1 MKVLFLI
8 LIIERISPYARKY
21 STDGWVSLLWGRQ
34 KNRHNIYGRGC
45 MLKIN
50 IYGRGCMQHRG
61 TRRQPKGRGDH
72 LRGLGWQ
79 SRESCAEEVNS
90 ERSAEF
96 SSHRKQRG
104 PQWGARHGQGHNTV
118 NSIKTGTGSWSPQ
131 DQALKQEHYRNSKN
145 MCWIETKDRKSAS
158 QAF

>member
-8 LIIERISPYARKY
+8 LIIERIRPYARKY

-34 KNRHNIYGRGC
+34 KNRHIWEGMHATQRYSKTAQRTWWSPQRTGA
-45 MLKIN
+45 
-50 IYGRGCMQHRG
+50 
-61 TRRQPKGRGDH
+61 
-72 LRGLGWQ
+72 
-79 SRESCAEEVNS
+79 AEQGKMCWGGEFWKVS
-90 ERSAEF
+90 WSSPVTER
-96 SSHRKQRG
+96 QRG

-118 NSIKTGTGSWSPQ
+118 NSIKTGTGSWPPQ
-131 DQALKQEHYRNSKN
+131 NQALKQEHYQDSKN